1 MEKEVIF
8 SQKIAELLPV
18 YQALFWALEI
28 HQRTNCIRIPAFLET
43 PFCLGLLFLLL
54 LLFFLLLTSRFATL
68 SIYLDDAFSIA
79 THLPIH
85 YLAPSSK
92 QLCGVGIITLIV
104 WMGKL
109 RLRV

>member
-8 SQKIAELLPV
+8 IQKIAELLPV

-54 LLFFLLLTSRFATL
+54 LLLSSYSSPADSQLSVYTWMMHSQLQHTCLFIVLLHLQNNFVGWASLL
-68 SIYLDDAFSIA
+68 SLS
-79 THLPIH
+79 
-85 YLAPSSK
+85 
-92 QLCGVGIITLIV
+92 GWGN
-104 WMGKL
+104 
-109 RLRV
+109 